1 MSGCIARG
9 EDSITPELLLS
20 DAERA
25 VLETKVPE
33 LSGQSGKAYAVH
45 VAKPGGYLDRGSDPP
60 PGWQT
65 MWKGLQKLRTWAE
78 GDELGAE

>member
-1 MSGCIARG
+1 VSGCIARG

-25 VLETKVPE
+25 VLDTKVPE
-33 LSGQSGKAYAVH
+33 LSGQSGKASAVP
-45 VAKPGGYLDRGSDPP
+45 VAKLGGYLDRGSDPP